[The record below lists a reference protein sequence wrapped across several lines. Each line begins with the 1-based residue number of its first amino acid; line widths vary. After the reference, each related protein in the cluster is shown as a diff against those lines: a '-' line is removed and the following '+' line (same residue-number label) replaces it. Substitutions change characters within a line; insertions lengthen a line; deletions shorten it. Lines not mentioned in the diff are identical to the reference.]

1 MAYKWGASVGVGV
14 LPVGIA
20 YGSGSLWVA
29 NYTSQT
35 VSRVDP
41 VALSVTATITG
52 LRDAEA
58 ITYAFGSVWVTNA
71 NNVSR
76 IDPATNT
83 VTATI
88 TGMGS
93 SSPAITFDGSYVWVN
108 NYGNNTVRRIDPTT
122 NTVTGT
128 FTKGLFAY
136 GLATGA
142 GSVWVSGGAG
152 LNTISRV
159 DPTTVTSTATI
170 TTTNHAGYG
179 STFAFGS
186 LWAASGVAT
195 QDLYRID
202 PATNTVIATIELS
215 PLGSTPL
222 AIGSDGTA
230 VWVESNAAV
239 SRINPTTN
247 TVTDRLLTAGTQ
259 IPRGIGVDTTYDK
272 VWVSYNSAINRID
285 ADSLGWVR
293 GHAWG

>member
-1 MAYKWGASVGVGV
+1 MAYKWGPSVGVGV
-14 LPVGIA
+14 GAFGIA

-29 NYTSQT
+29 NFTSGT

-52 LRDAEA
+52 LIQAEA
-58 ITYAFGSVWVTNA
+58 ITYAFGSAWVTNA
-71 NNVSR
+71 NDVSR

-93 SSPAITFDGSYVWVN
+93 SSPTITFDGSYVWVN
-108 NYGNNTVRRIDPTT
+108 NYGNNTIRRIDPTT

-128 FTKGLFAY
+128 FTKGQFAY
-136 GLATGA
+136 GLATGD

-152 LNTISRV
+152 TYTISRV

-170 TTTNHAGYG
+170 TTTNYAGYG

-186 LWAASGVAT
+186 LWAATGVAA

-202 PATNTVIATIELS
+202 PATNTVTNTIALS
-215 PLGSTPL
+215 ALGSSPFT
-222 AIGSDGTA
+222 IRSDGTA
-230 VWVESNAAV
+230 LWVDNGAAV

-247 TVTDRLLTAGTQ
+247 TLTDTLLTPSTQ

-272 VWVSYNSAINRID
+272 VWVSYSSAINRID
-285 ADSLGWVR
+285 KDSVGWVR

>member
-1 MAYKWGASVGVGV
+1 MGYRWGASVGLGAT
-14 LPVGIA
+14 PFGIA

-29 NYTSQT
+29 NYTSGT
-35 VSRVDP
+35 VLRVDP

-52 LRDAEA
+52 LIQAEA
-58 ITYAFGSVWVTNA
+58 ITYAFGSAWVTNA
-71 NNVSR
+71 NDVSR

-93 SSPAITFDGSYVWVN
+93 SSPIITFDGSYVWVN
-108 NYGNNTVRRIDPTT
+108 NYGNNTIRRIDPTT

-128 FTKGLFAY
+128 FTKGLFSY

-170 TTTNHAGYG
+170 TTTDYAGYG

-186 LWAASGVAT
+186 LWAATGVAA

-202 PATNTVIATIELS
+202 PATNTVTNTIALS
-215 PLGSTPL
+215 VFGSTPL
-222 AIGSDGTA
+222 VLNSDSSA

-247 TVTDRLLTAGTQ
+247 TVTDRLLTLSTQ

-272 VWVSYNSAINRID
+272 VWVSYSTAINRID
-285 ADSLGWVR
+285 LDGGIFTDGASHL
-293 GHAWG
+293 